1 MNLNR
6 FIQSF
11 KDAVRGMVY
20 VFKHEQNF
28 RLQVIVAIMV
38 LLGSWFFKMRKS
50 EIIVIGL
57 LVVLVLILE
66 LLNSAVEKLSDVL
79 KPRLNWQIQ
88 VVKDVMAAVVFLA
101 SLGALIIGA
110 VIFWPYVFEL
120 FNKLW

>member
-120 FNKLW
+120 INKMW